1 MLSRLK
7 PAAGLVEEDWAK
19 VATLASN
26 RKSGRRRDK
35 RMGDFSFSRTDD
47 FSPGVWTEQGRNCQ
61 GMSEIGKAK
70 AFNREV
76 REGVAKGEKEG
87 KIRGRTKCASVYLL
101 NGHSVGFR
109 SAHAAKI
116 SRVA

>member
-47 FSPGVWTEQGRNCQ
+47 FSPGVWTEQGGNCQ
-61 GMSEIGKAK
+61 GMSEIGKTK
-70 AFNREV
+70 AFNHEV
-76 REGVAKGEKEG
+76 REGREG
-87 KIRGRTKCASVYLL
+87 RQNPRATKCASVYLL

-109 SAHAAKI
+109 SAHAAQI
-116 SRVA
+116 SRVAG